1 MFKFVK
7 GELFC
12 SLLPALL
19 WAWPA
24 VVTMIRI
31 MTM

>member
-1 MFKFVK
+1 MFEFVK
-7 GELFC
+7 KRAFMLFVAG
-12 SLLPALL
+12 LV